1 MILSRELLFL
11 VLFGL
16 SVQLLSAQETDPPG
30 QCGTVAYNQWLEK
43 QDPGYASSRKSVQEK
58 IRDYLRRMNVQKEDS
73 NQVIQIPV
81 IVHILWN
88 TAEQNIPDE
97 QVWSQIFALNEDFRR
112 LNADTVNTPVM
123 FKPVAA
129 DSRIEFCLA
138 RRLPDNS
145 GPSNGILR
153 IWTDKAEFGLDNKVK
168 SAYHGGSAAWD
179 RDRYLN
185 IWVCKLTANYLGYS
199 QYPGGP
205 DSTDGVVIDYRC
217 FGRVGTLNPHYNK
230 GRTATHEIG
239 HWLDLYHIWGDDF
252 GSCDGSDYVDDTPN
266 AADANYYCPTHPRIT
281 NCNATGEMFMNYMDY
296 CDDHCFN
303 IYTAGQAQ
311 RMRAAIFTVRTSL
324 LSSDGCDDYIG
335 MQELEKDN
343 HVTLYPNPASD
354 YIHLTFSKPLN
365 KAVFIVS
372 DMTGRTCLLGQAT
385 NVTHQA
391 LDVSH
396 LNDGLY
402 FLSVRSGSSSVTL
415 KLLLQR

>member
-1 MILSRELLFL
+1 MLFRPLLFL
-11 VLFGL
+11 SLFL
-16 SVQLLSAQETDPPG
+16 CSLQFLPAQEVDPQR
-30 QCGTVAYNQWLEK
+30 QCGTVIYNHLLGQ
-43 QDPGYASSRKSVQEK
+43 QFPGYAEDRQNVQDK
-58 IRDYLRRMNVQKEDS
+58 IRDYLLNSTAQKEDS

-81 IVHILWN
+81 IVHVVWHD
-88 TAEQNIPDE
+88 AEQNIPDE
-97 QVWSQIFALNEDFRR
+97 QVWSQIFALNEDLRR
-112 LNADTVNTPVM
+112 QNADTVNTPAM
-123 FKPVAA
+123 FKPLGA
-129 DSRIEFCLA
+129 DARIEFCLA

-145 GPSNGILR
+145 GPSSGIIR
-153 IWTDKAEFGLDNKVK
+153 IYTEKEEFGLDNKVK
-168 SAYHGGSAAWD
+168 SAYHGGSPAWD

-239 HWLDLYHIWGDDF
+239 HWLDLYHIWGDDY

-311 RMRAAIFTVRTSL
+311 RMRAALFTVRTSL
-324 LSSDGCDDYIG
+324 LTSDGCDDYIG
-335 MQELEKDN
+335 MQELDNGN

-354 YIHLTFSKPLN
+354 RVHLQFSRPESN
-365 KAVFIVS
+365 PAFIVS
-372 DMTGRTCLLGQAT
+372 DMTGRTCLFSQAGY
-385 NVTHQA
+385 VTHHTF
-391 LDVSH
+391 DVSH
-396 LNDGLY
+396 LKDGLY
-402 FLSVRSGSSSVTL
+402 FLRVISGASSVNL
-415 KLLLQR
+415 KFLLQR